1 MHSRSEKLGESATF
15 LAAPRSG
22 EPETF
27 GRYVLHAPIARG
39 GMATIH
45 LARLI
50 GAEGFSRIVAAKRLH
65 PQFTEDPDFVSM
77 FHEEARIASKI
88 HHPNVVPVL
97 DVVLVG
103 TEVILVQEY
112 VHGVPLDKLFKAAVA
127 DGKPAPVAVVIAIV
141 AGVLSGLHAAH
152 ETKDESEQPLEI
164 VHRDV
169 SPQNVMVSL
178 DGVPRLLDFGIAK
191 AASSVYETR
200 AGLLKGKLAY
210 MPPEQL
216 GGEAVNRTADVYST
230 GVLLWELLVHRRLH
244 EGRGEMDII
253 KAVMDGNPETLT
265 GAVIEAR
272 ASIPVERWA
281 QLVALE
287 PVVARALSATPED
300 RYPTAAAML
309 DALLQAARAAPA
321 MEVAQWVKVLGA
333 DYLERRQQ
341 VIASNEESWRSH
353 SRIIAAAVGGEN
365 PAESGMKLAPP
376 RSDGLGGATRAA
388 ASFREAT
395 KRESADA
402 DDGSWAQLRRSRL
415 VPWVIAAVL
424 LLSSGILLGVVG
436 GQRPPVVEAVA
447 PPSSDPPAIIVA
459 AAAPKST
466 EAPVA
471 IIVPALKPHVASA
484 PQVRWAPPP
493 KAPAVQSAHAATSAP
508 AVASIGPSSAPP
520 ASKREPDCS
529 PPFYFEGNK
538 KLYKPGCL

>member
-1 MHSRSEKLGESATF
+1 MQSREGRDGKHGDASMGEPGKSASF
-15 LAAPRSG
+15 LAAAHSA

-97 DVVLVG
+97 DVVLSG
-103 TEVILVQEY
+103 NEVILVQEY
-112 VHGVPLDKLFKAAVA
+112 VHGVPLDRLFKAALT
-127 DGKPAPVAVVIAIV
+127 DGKPTPVGVAIAIV

-152 ETKDESEQPLEI
+152 ETKDETDQPLNI

-169 SPQNVMVSL
+169 SPQNVMVSM

-216 GGEAVNRTADVYST
+216 GGEGVTRTADVYST

-253 KAVMDGNPETLT
+253 KAVMDGNMETVT
-265 GAVIEAR
+265 GALVEVR
-272 ASIPVERWA
+272 ATISKERWA

-287 PVVARALSATPED
+287 SIVAKALAPASEDRFATAADMLEALVRAGHAATP
-300 RYPTAAAML
+300 
-309 DALLQAARAAPA
+309 

-353 SRIIAAAVGGEN
+353 SRITAAAISGDDD
-365 PAESGMKLAPP
+365 PAESGMKLTAGKPANGRP
-376 RSDGLGGATRAA
+376 DGLTAASRAA
-388 ASFREAT
+388 ASFIEAANREPTGNTGA
-395 KRESADA
+395 EP
-402 DDGSWAQLRRSRL
+402 WPQLRRSRF
-415 VPWVIAAVL
+415 VPWIMAAVL
-424 LLSSGILLGVVG
+424 LLFSGVLLGVLGERKPVVVEAAA
-436 GQRPPVVEAVA
+436 PPVVEPAAV
-447 PPSSDPPAIIVA
+447 
-459 AAAPKST
+459 T
-466 EAPVA
+466 
-471 IIVPALKPHVASA
+471 
-484 PQVRWAPPP
+484 
-493 KAPAVQSAHAATSAP
+493 ATTVVTRP
-508 AVASIGPSSAPP
+508 
-520 ASKREPDCS
+520 EP
-529 PPFYFEGNK
+529 
-538 KLYKPGCL
+538 

>member
-1 MHSRSEKLGESATF
+1 MGESAAKSSSF
-15 LAAPRSG
+15 LAAAPSG

-97 DVVLVG
+97 DVVLSG

-112 VHGVPLDKLFKAAVA
+112 VHGVPLDRLFKAALVE
-127 DGKPAPVAVVIAIV
+127 GTPAPIGVVVAIV

-152 ETKDESEQPLEI
+152 ETKDETDEPLNI

-169 SPQNVMVSL
+169 SPQNVMVSM

-216 GGEAVNRTADVYST
+216 GGEGVTRTADVYST
-230 GVLLWELLVHRRLH
+230 GVLLWELIVHRRLH

-253 KAVMDGNPETLT
+253 KAVMDGSAETLT
-265 GAVIEAR
+265 GALKGVR
-272 ASIPVERWA
+272 ASIPKERWA
-281 QLVALE
+281 QIVALE
-287 PVVARALSATPED
+287 PVVAKAVASASADRFATAADMLEALVRAGHAATP
-300 RYPTAAAML
+300 
-309 DALLQAARAAPA
+309 
-321 MEVAQWVKVLGA
+321 MEVAQWVKLLGA
-333 DYLERRQQ
+333 EYLERRQQ

-353 SRIIAAAVGGEN
+353 SRITAAAVTGEA
-365 PAESGMKLAPP
+365 PAESGLQRTAPKVAPP
-376 RSDGLGGATRAA
+376 RSDGLSAASRAA
-388 ASFREAT
+388 ASFIEAANREPT
-395 KRESADA
+395 SHTGINGADP
-402 DDGSWAQLRRSRL
+402 WPQLRQSRF
-415 VPWVIAAVL
+415 VPWIIAAVL
-424 LLSSGILLGVVG
+424 LLFSGILLGVLG
-436 GQRPPVVEAVA
+436 ERKPPVVEASA
-447 PPSSDPPAIIVA
+447 PPIVETPAVTATTVVTRPEPPPA
-459 AAAPKST
+459 P
-466 EAPVA
+466 
-471 IIVPALKPHVASA
+471 IIVPVVAAVKPTRPIA
-484 PQVRWAPPP
+484 PAQVRWIPPP
-493 KAPAVQSAHAATSAP
+493 KAPTVA
-508 AVASIGPSSAPP
+508 ASIAPSSTPP
-520 ASKREPDCS
+520 APKLDCS
-529 PPFYFEGNK
+529 PPFYFEGSK
-538 KLYKPGCL
+538 KLFKPGCL